1 MRGVGVAE
9 KAGAM
14 TRVFSPRLPPDMTK
28 GSLRLLMGKLA
39 RERKRRFRRNF
50 RAWQASAGA
59 ALPPWLV
66 RRFGHVVHHLD
77 LWLIDYGFIR
87 EFYGNLHQVTD
98 GVWRSAQPAP
108 RHLRAA
114 AKRGIRRVINLRGEE
129 LYGGYWLEKE
139 TCARLGLDLV
149 DLRLR
154 SRAAPPRQDIA
165 AMRALIEAI
174 DRPTLIHCK
183 SGSDRTGLFCA
194 LYLILRENV
203 PVAEARH
210 QLSLR
215 YGHIRMT
222 KTGILDHLFDQYL
235 EYDARTPMPFVEWL
249 DKIYDPEALVASF
262 RKQGFIGRMSRGP
275 HGGS

>member
-139 TCARLGLDLV
+139 TCDRLGLDLV

-154 SRAAPPRQDIA
+154 SRAPR
-165 AMRALIEAI
+165 RA
-174 DRPTLIHCK
+174 R
-183 SGSDRTGLFCA
+183 
-194 LYLILRENV
+194 ILR
-203 PVAEARH
+203 PCA
-210 QLSLR
+210 
-215 YGHIRMT
+215 
-222 KTGILDHLFDQYL
+222 
-235 EYDARTPMPFVEWL
+235 P
-249 DKIYDPEALVASF
+249 
-262 RKQGFIGRMSRGP
+262 
-275 HGGS
+275 